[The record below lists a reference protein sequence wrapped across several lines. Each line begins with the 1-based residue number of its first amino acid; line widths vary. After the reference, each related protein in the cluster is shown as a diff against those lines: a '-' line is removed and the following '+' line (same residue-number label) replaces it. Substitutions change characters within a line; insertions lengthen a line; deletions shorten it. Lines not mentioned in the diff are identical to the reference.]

1 MSLPSPLPDDPRK
14 WTGWKN
20 FSSADFY
27 ERLCLTVEQNPS
39 NELIEDCTRQLLV
52 WWQKKL
58 PLKNQPSNPLAQ
70 MLREGMDVAPRFLAE
85 ARLGLCNTETRKGI
99 DAGLLAVAKTNHM
112 AEFRRVF
119 SIIVAGNA
127 LSEDGEASL
136 LRFGLKHGL
145 SEQEIAVLIE
155 EEMVAQKV
163 ERAIKEVAPQ
173 PSATTFAAG
182 SNPLAQND
190 PVTEFKRFLKLS
202 GLDSDSMTDDQRDA
216 LINMAEN
223 LGLNGGDAEDI
234 VDDFLEELDTQPQ
247 KPAVSVSP
255 SPLRSP
261 APVKTSPLVK
271 AGTPAQVPPIAAR
284 VATPAISPAAERQK
298 YPNFTNILGQQLLL
312 IPSGTFLMGST
323 GLDAAPNEAPCNKVT
338 ISRFY
343 MSRHLVT
350 CAAYEQFNPA
360 HRSNRTATATDNH
373 PVLYVSS
380 ADVMK
385 FCQWLSQRERRKY
398 RLPTEAEWEYAARGT
413 DNRTYPWGD
422 HLSTPGSL
430 ANFADANTKF
440 SWSDPKINDGFFE
453 TSPVGQYPRGASA
466 FGIDDMAGNVW
477 EWCNDYYENYKPN
490 DRTNPKGPT
499 NGIKR
504 VYRGGSWKSRF
515 SSLRAS
521 SRNSN
526 TADYRCNDL
535 GFRIVCEC
543 D

>member
-20 FSSADFY
+20 YSSPNYY

-39 NELIEDCTRQLLV
+39 NELIEDHTRQLLV

-70 MLREGMDVAPRFLAE
+70 MLREALDTAPRFLAE
-85 ARLGLCNTETRKGI
+85 ARLGLCNPETRKTL
-99 DAGLLAVAKTNHM
+99 DASLLAAAKTNTT

-119 SIIVAGNA
+119 SIIAAGDV

-145 SEQEIAVLIE
+145 DEEEIAALIE
-155 EEMVAQKV
+155 EELVTHNVSRQV
-163 ERAIKEVAPQ
+163 REVAPPPEPIVQ
-173 PSATTFAAG
+173 ANVAPAPSGDAV
-182 SNPLAQND
+182 S
-190 PVTEFKRFLKLS
+190 EFKRFLKLS

-234 VDDFLEELDTQPQ
+234 VDEYLEGLDFTPQ
-247 KPAVSVSP
+247 KPAA
-255 SPLRSP
+255 P
-261 APVKTSPLVK
+261 APVAPVRAPAPAPLRTSPTVRPG
-271 AGTPAQVPPIAAR
+271 APAVARPAAAK
-284 VATPAISPAAERQK
+284 VGPTISPAEERLK
-298 YPNFTNILGQQLLL
+298 HPNFTNTLGQQLLF
-312 IPSGTFLMGST
+312 IPTGTFVMGST
-323 GLDAAPNEAPCNKVT
+323 GPDAAPNEGPTGKVT
-338 ISRFY
+338 VSRFY
-343 MSRHLVT
+343 MSRHPVT
-350 CAAYEQFNPA
+350 CAAYEQFMPA
-360 HRSNRTATATDNH
+360 HRSNRLPKGGDNH

-380 ADVMK
+380 ADAIK
-385 FCQWLSQRERRKY
+385 FCQWLSQKERRKY

-413 DNRTYPWGD
+413 ENRVYPWGD
-422 HLSTPGSL
+422 DVSNPGTM
-430 ANFADANTKF
+430 ANFADVNTKF
-440 SWSDPKINDGFFE
+440 SWSDPAVNDGFAE
-453 TSPVGQYPRGASA
+453 TSPVGHYPRGASP

-477 EWCNDYYENYKPN
+477 EWCQDYFENYKGT
-490 DRTNPKGPT
+490 DRTNPKGPM
-499 NGIKR
+499 NGSKR

-515 SSLRAS
+515 SSLRTT

-526 TADYRCNDL
+526 TVDYRCNDL

-543 D
+543 E